1 MFYYFRMAG
10 HIDLSE
16 RIIECTYEVSDRLTY
31 HICSRKPSHRDNEHL
46 IISDLISSLDK
57 NELALEGRNKL
68 QMVCE
73 NLRTLFVDCLSNLY
87 ILYS

>member
-1 MFYYFRMAG
+1 MAG

-73 NLRTLFVDCLSNLY
+73 NLHILFLDCLSNLY
-87 ILYS
+87 IPYL